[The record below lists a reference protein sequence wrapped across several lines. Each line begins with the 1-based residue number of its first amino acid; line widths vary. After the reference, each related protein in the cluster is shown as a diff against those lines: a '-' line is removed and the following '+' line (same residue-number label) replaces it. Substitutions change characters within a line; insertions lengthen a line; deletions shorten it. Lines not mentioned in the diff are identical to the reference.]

1 MIYLDFA
8 ATSPLLPEARDAMLE
23 TMNLSV
29 SGRLGNPS
37 SLHSA
42 GALGRD
48 ILESAR
54 RSVGTLLHATP
65 QEIIFTSGGTESN
78 NSVLHTFSNSPILVS
93 KIEHPSVLRPAES
106 YGAPCIK
113 IPVDE
118 QGIIDLDFLESTLVS
133 LREKSSRRIL
143 VSVMLANNEIGTIE
157 PIEAVSKIIKRF
169 KKVYLHVDATQA
181 LGKIPVNIETLGV
194 DYLTASGHKLG
205 GPVGIGILFVHAGAP
220 FTPLLLG
227 GSQELHRRAGTSN
240 AVLAA
245 GLKAAVDFTLNHD
258 VISAYAT
265 KIKPLR
271 DYLAKGLLNN
281 NHERGE
287 NRSERATKFEN
298 DKHERGEIC
307 SSRASGGYGRG
318 VRCLSPVTTGAKDT
332 VPAEQARPQANCL
345 PHLLTVSF
353 PACEGESTQ
362 LYLDL
367 EQIFVST
374 GSACASGDLT
384 PSHVI
389 TALSKTPNDP
399 AQIELAH
406 NSIRFSLGLTTKKSD
421 IDLLLKKL
429 PPIIEKLQ
437 NLSTLT
443 KERSPHV

>member
-78 NSVLHTFSNSPILVS
+78 NSVLHTFSSSPILVS

-106 YGAPCIK
+106 YGDPCMK

-157 PIEAVSKIIKRF
+157 PIEAVSKIIKHF

-181 LGKIPVNIETLGV
+181 LGKIPVDVKNLGV

-205 GPVGIGILFVHAGAP
+205 GPVGIGILFVRAGAP

-245 GLKAAVDFTLNHD
+245 GLKAAADFTLNHD

-265 KIKPLR
+265 KVKPLR
-271 DYLAKGLLNN
+271 DYLAKGLLN
-281 NHERGE
+281 EE
-287 NRSERATKFEN
+287 
-298 DKHERGEIC
+298 HERGEIC
-307 SSRASGGYGRG
+307 SSRASGGYGRPAPWDAARSVSDDG

-443 KERSPHV
+443 KERSPHA